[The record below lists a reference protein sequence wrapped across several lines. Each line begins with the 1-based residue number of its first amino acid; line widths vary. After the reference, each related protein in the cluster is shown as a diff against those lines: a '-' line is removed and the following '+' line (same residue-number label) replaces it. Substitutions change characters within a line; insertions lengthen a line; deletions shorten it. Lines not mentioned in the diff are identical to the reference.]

1 MSKIK
6 DYVISRLNEIDQEDM
21 SEEVIGDIAE
31 DTGKTFG
38 VKCDYFYAGDFDS
51 PGYDCYY
58 YVIVFVNENGD
69 LEGVD
74 CQVES
79 Y

>member
-1 MSKIK
+1 MSIK
-6 DYVISRLNEIDQEDM
+6 DFVINKLDEYKEEEM
-21 SEEVIGDIAE
+21 SEEVIGEVVDE
-31 DTGKTFG
+31 VVKTYG

-58 YVIVFVNENGD
+58 YVIVFLNEYGN

-74 CQVES
+74 VQVES